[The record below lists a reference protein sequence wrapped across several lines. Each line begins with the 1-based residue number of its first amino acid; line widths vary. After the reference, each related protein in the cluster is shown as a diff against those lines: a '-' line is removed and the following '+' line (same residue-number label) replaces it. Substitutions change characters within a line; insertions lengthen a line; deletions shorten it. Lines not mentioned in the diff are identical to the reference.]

1 MRDYLV
7 KSMAYHG
14 TVRAFA
20 VDASGVVAEAQRR
33 HGTWSA
39 SSAALGRTLVAT
51 LLMST
56 AGLQDEQKMTVKVLG
71 NGPAGAIV
79 ADGNAHGTVKG
90 YVQNP
95 HVHLPLNEKKHIDV
109 RGAVGTAGTIA
120 VTKDLGLAQPFTGQ
134 TPIVSG
140 ELGDD
145 FTYYMASSEQ
155 IPSAVG
161 VSVFVNPDNT
171 IEVAGG
177 FLIEMMP
184 GADDEVAADLEA
196 KLKTI
201 PLVSESLRQ
210 GKTPEMI
217 LQEIF
222 GTDLEILDTLPVA
235 FKCDCSKARFGK
247 SIAALKPTEIQAM
260 IDEDHGAEAVCQ
272 FCGTKYQFS
281 AAELQTLKDNYEG

>member
-1 MRDYLV
+1 MRYYLV

-90 YVQNP
+90 YIQNP

>member
-1 MRDYLV
+1 MSDYLV
-7 KSMAYHG
+7 KSMAYNG
-14 TVRAFA
+14 TVRAYA
-20 VDASGVVAEAQRR
+20 VDASGVVAEAQQR
-33 HGTWSA
+33 HDTWSA

-71 NGPAGAIV
+71 DGPAGAIV
-79 ADGNAHGTVKG
+79 ADGNAQGSVKG
-90 YVQNP
+90 YIQNP
-95 HVHLPLNEKKHIDV
+95 HVHLPLNANQHIDV
-109 RGAVGTAGTIA
+109 RGAVGTKGTIA

-145 FTYYMASSEQ
+145 FTYYMAASEQ

-171 IEVAGG
+171 VEVAGG

-184 GADDEVAADLEA
+184 GAAADVATDLEA

-210 GKTPEMI
+210 GQTPEQI
-217 LQEIF
+217 LQAIF
-222 GTDLEILDTLPVA
+222 GADLEVLEKLPVA
-235 FKCDCSKARFGK
+235 FKCDCSKERFGK
-247 SIAALKPTEIQAM
+247 AIAALKPAEIQAM
-260 IDEDHGAEAVCQ
+260 IDEDHGAEAVCH
-272 FCGTKYQFS
+272 FCGQKYQFS
-281 AAELQTLKDNYEG
+281 AAELQKLKDNYEA

>member
-1 MRDYLV
+1 
-7 KSMAYHG
+7 
-14 TVRAFA
+14 
-20 VDASGVVAEAQRR
+20 
-33 HGTWSA
+33 
-39 SSAALGRTLVAT
+39 
-51 LLMST
+51 
-56 AGLQDEQKMTVKVLG
+56 
-71 NGPAGAIV
+71 
-79 ADGNAHGTVKG
+79 
-90 YVQNP
+90 
-95 HVHLPLNEKKHIDV
+95 
-109 RGAVGTAGTIA
+109 
-120 VTKDLGLAQPFTGQ
+120 AQPFTGQ

-140 ELGDD
+140 EHGDD

>member
-1 MRDYLV
+1 
-7 KSMAYHG
+7 
-14 TVRAFA
+14 
-20 VDASGVVAEAQRR
+20 VVAEAQRR

-90 YVQNP
+90 YIQSP

-161 VSVFVNPDNT
+161 VSVFVNP
-171 IEVAGG
+171 
-177 FLIEMMP
+177 
-184 GADDEVAADLEA
+184 
-196 KLKTI
+196 
-201 PLVSESLRQ
+201 
-210 GKTPEMI
+210 
-217 LQEIF
+217 
-222 GTDLEILDTLPVA
+222 
-235 FKCDCSKARFGK
+235 
-247 SIAALKPTEIQAM
+247 
-260 IDEDHGAEAVCQ
+260 
-272 FCGTKYQFS
+272 
-281 AAELQTLKDNYEG
+281 